1 MADANGSTGSD
12 SAEDCLVL
20 LEELMRQKT
29 RSCSKIKK
37 KPAILQRIEE
47 RLHDREYVPRGG
59 RHRSNPRRRSARNT
73 TAVPAASRVS
83 LIVKRNPHLN

>member
-1 MADANGSTGSD
+1 MADANGSTRSD

-20 LEELMRQKT
+20 LEEL
-29 RSCSKIKK
+29 IKNQ
-37 KPAILQRIEE
+37 AEILQRIEE

-73 TAVPAASRVS
+73 TAIPAACRVS
-83 LIVKRNPHLN
+83 LIFKKTHI